1 MKNSTVTIFPSSF
14 NGKINTV
21 SSKSMAHRVLIAS
34 ALASKPT
41 KITNVDLSEDINAT
55 IHAIRSMNVDV
66 ELQQK
71 TIIVTPPKKLSL
83 KSTNID
89 CNESGSTLRFMIPV
103 LSLLKKEVTFTG
115 AKSLLERPMDL
126 YEHVF
131 KLSDA
136 SFNQHKDKIVIK
148 GFLKP
153 RKYILDGSI
162 SSQFFTGLMFTLPLL
177 EGDSIIE
184 IKGPLESKSYIDL
197 TIQVLDHFGIKI
209 IEQHGIYYIKGNQTY
224 KAKNINVEGDY
235 SQAAFMLVGGI
246 ISGHVGL
253 TNLLH
258 NSIQGDRV
266 IISEIEQM
274 SGKIIRTENGYL
286 VNKSQTKGTTIDLSN
301 CPDLG
306 PILSL
311 LGALSEGTTTLINA
325 GRLKLKESNRIES
338 TVKTLHA
345 LGANIQAKDDKITII
360 GKHQLQGGVT
370 VDSYND
376 HRIAM
381 MVSIA
386 ALRCQE
392 PVVLTRATSVNKSYP
407 HFFDDY
413 KELGGIIKV

>member
-1 MKNSTVTIFPSSF
+1 MS
-14 NGKINTV
+14 
-21 SSKSMAHRVLIAS
+21 HRVLIAS

-41 KITNVDLSEDINAT
+41 KITNVDLSDDIKAT
-55 IHAIRSMNVDV
+55 IQAIRAMNVDV
-66 ELQQK
+66 DIQQK
-71 TIIVTPPKKLSL
+71 TIIVTPPKKHSL
-83 KSTNID
+83 KSTTID

-103 LSLLKKEVTFTG
+103 LSLLNKEVTFTG

-136 SFNQHKDKIVIK
+136 SFKQHKDNIVIK
-148 GFLKP
+148 GILKP
-153 RKYILDGSI
+153 RKYVLDGSI

-184 IKGPLESKSYIDL
+184 IKGHLESKSYIDL
-197 TIQVLDHFGIKI
+197 TIQVLAHFGVKI
-209 IEQHGIYYIKGNQTY
+209 VEQHGVYYIKGNQTY
-224 KAKNINVEGDY
+224 KAKNVNVEGDY

-266 IISEIEQM
+266 IISEIEHM
-274 SGKIIRTENGYL
+274 SGKIIRTEDGYL
-286 VNKSQTKGTTIDLSN
+286 VNKSYTKGTTIDLSN

-325 GRLKLKESNRIES
+325 GRLKLKESDRIES
-338 TVKTLHA
+338 TVKTLQA
-345 LGANIQAKDDKITII
+345 LGANIQAKDDQITII
-360 GKHQLQGGVT
+360 GKPQLQGGVT

-386 ALRCQE
+386 ALRCKE
-392 PVVLTRATSVNKSYP
+392 PVILTRATSVNKSYP

-413 KELGGIIKV
+413 KQLGGIIKVME